1 MYFESTLKSFSF
13 CTGKKVRGKSLSL
26 PLQSSTCDD
35 GHLFVNQQQQP
46 YGCRKQPLSR
56 TKSTTI
62 GCNKADALD
71 LPKNTFGPATGH
83 LSATSPQS
91 PASSYYR
98 MRYQMNNMPPSPS
111 SLNQNGDLSNAFAAA
126 AAADSGTNL
135 HRKLQRQLSINP
147 TCDPRIY
154 QTQRRFASPVETR
167 GPGPHHMPAARHYSY
182 QESNYLSAPHSNV
195 TRISSAPPAN
205 PAYTVSN
212 ECAHGSSSEPQL
224 NLTIPSHRRPANHSP
239 VSSSLWSVHAHAP
252 APGGGNYVVMPPN
265 IEETRRKLHYH
276 LASIFPEEQVDA
288 AMRYY
293 PNETNPQK
301 ICAAILTMFSSK
313 P

>member
-1 MYFESTLKSFSF
+1 MQHNFYFFL
-13 CTGKKVRGKSLSL
+13 CPATGKKVRGKSLSL
-26 PLQSSTCDD
+26 PLQSSTSEE
-35 GHLFVNQQQQP
+35 GQLLVNQQQQP
-46 YGCRKQPLSR
+46 SYGCRKQPLSR
-56 TKSTTI
+56 TKSTTV
-62 GCNKADALD
+62 GCQKTDATLD
-71 LPKNTFGPATGH
+71 LPKNAFGHATGH

-91 PASSYYR
+91 PSSSYYR
-98 MRYQMNNMPPSPS
+98 MLYQMNNMLPPSS
-111 SLNQNGDLSNAFAAA
+111 QVGQSGDAYAVT
-126 AAADSGTNL
+126 ADAGTNL

-154 QTQRRFASPVETR
+154 QTQRRFASPTE
-167 GPGPHHMPAARHYSY
+167 PGPPGHHMPAARHYSY
-182 QESNYLSAPHSNV
+182 QETNNYLSAPHSNV

-205 PAYTVSN
+205 PAYSVSN

-224 NLTIPSHRRPANHSP
+224 NRSFLSHRRAANPSP
-239 VSSSLWSVHAHAP
+239 VSSSLWSVHPHPPSPTA
-252 APGGGNYVVMPPN
+252 GNYVVMPPN

-301 ICAAILTMFSSK
+301 ICAAILTMFPSK

>member
-1 MYFESTLKSFSF
+1 MYFFL
-13 CTGKKVRGKSLSL
+13 GKKVRGKSLSL
-26 PLQSSTCDD
+26 PLQSSTNDD
-35 GHLFVNQQQQP
+35 GPFAVNQQQQQSF
-46 YGCRKQPLSR
+46 GCRKQPLSR
-56 TKSTTI
+56 TKSTTV

-71 LPKNTFGPATGH
+71 VPKNNFGPSTNH

-91 PASSYYR
+91 PSSSYYR
-98 MRYQMNNMPPSPS
+98 MRYQINNNMTPPSSQSDLPATFLGAVDPS
-111 SLNQNGDLSNAFAAA
+111 
-126 AAADSGTNL
+126 TNL

-154 QTQRRFASPVETR
+154 QTQRRFASPTET
-167 GPGPHHMPAARHYSY
+167 GPTPPHHMPAARHFSY
-182 QESNYLSAPHSNV
+182 QGDPNFLNAPHSNV

-212 ECAHGSSSEPQL
+212 ECAHASSSEPQL
-224 NLTIPSHRRPANHSP
+224 NLSIPSHRRPANLSP
-239 VSSSLWSVHAHAP
+239 VSSSPWSLHSP
-252 APGGGNYVVMPPN
+252 GNYVVMPQN

-301 ICAAILTMFSSK
+301 ICAAILSMFSSK